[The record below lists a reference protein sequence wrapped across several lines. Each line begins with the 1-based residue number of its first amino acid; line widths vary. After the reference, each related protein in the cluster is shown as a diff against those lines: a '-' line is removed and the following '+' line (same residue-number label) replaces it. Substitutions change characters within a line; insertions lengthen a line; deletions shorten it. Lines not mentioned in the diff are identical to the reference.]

1 MRSIPLLIAFA
12 LAGCAPIPQRAT
24 IAPACSLYAPGCLQA
39 YQPREIYPVVDE
51 RVLADHA
58 LCRAVPP

>member
-1 MRSIPLLIAFA
+1 MI
-12 LAGCAPIPQRAT
+12 RAT
-24 IAPACSLYAPGCLQA
+24 IIALALAACAPLHPQLTTTPPCAHYAPGCLQA
-39 YQPREIYPVVDE
+39 YQPHEAAPVVDE